1 MKPVAYMYK
10 TDDTCHMITQVRQ
23 DAEALGME
31 EIELF
36 AQSKPL
42 SDEEIHDI
50 WKSLWEG
57 GNIGHIAY
65 TYARAI
71 EERHGIK

>member
-1 MKPVAYMYK
+1 MITKPVAWMSPDGK
-10 TDDTCHMITQVRQ
+10 VSDT
-23 DAEALGME
+23 EGK
-31 EIELF
+31 LF
-36 AQSKPL
+36 YIPLYTAPKPL
-42 SDEEIHDI
+42 SDDEIHDI

-65 TYARAI
+65 NYAKAI